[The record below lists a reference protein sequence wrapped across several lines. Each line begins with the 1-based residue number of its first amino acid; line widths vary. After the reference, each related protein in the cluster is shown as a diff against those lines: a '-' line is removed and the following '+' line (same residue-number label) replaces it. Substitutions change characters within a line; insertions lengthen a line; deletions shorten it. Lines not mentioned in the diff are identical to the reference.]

1 MAGRFHRFWQVTAW
15 LVLGLIAAGVV
26 IWGLSLPPDPSR
38 FYSARSVPEQP
49 GALVRAE
56 GFTRKVPD
64 GARGWRILYST
75 SRGGGR
81 PVLASA
87 LVLAPKAKS
96 DAPRRVIAWA
106 HGTTGIVAGCAPSM
120 MPDPFQHTP
129 ALREAIAQGWVIVAT
144 DYIGLGAEGV
154 HPYLIGEGEAR
165 SVLDAV
171 RAARHIEGL
180 SLADETV
187 VWGHSQG
194 GHAALWTGLLAPRL
208 APDVRIL
215 GVAALAP
222 ATDLPALLRQAQHS
236 TAGRLVSSYIVSAY
250 SATYPDVSFDGVVRE
265 EAARLVHDVAR
276 RCMSGPRAL
285 VTAAEVS
292 MFETPIFQFDD
303 PAQGGAFGDRLRQ
316 NTLQG
321 PLPVPVWIAQ
331 GGQDKLVLP
340 HIQDV
345 YVQRQ
350 CEAGQV
356 LSYGQYADRDHLSLV
371 AADSPAAK
379 DLVAWT
385 VQRFN
390 AAPAANDCR
399 R

>member
-1 MAGRFHRFWQVTAW
+1 MAGRLFRFWQVTAW
-15 LVLGLIAAGVV
+15 LVLGLVAAAVV
-26 IWGLSLPPDPSR
+26 IWGISLPPDPSR
-38 FYSARSVPEQP
+38 FYSARSVPAQA
-49 GALVRAE
+49 GTLVRSE
-56 GFTRKVPD
+56 RFTRKVPD
-64 GARGWRILYST
+64 GARAWRILYST

-87 LVLAPKAKS
+87 LVVAPEAES
-96 DAPRRVIAWA
+96 AAPRRVIAWA

-120 MPDPFQHTP
+120 LPDPFQHTP
-129 ALREAIAQGWVIVAT
+129 ALREALAQGWAIVAT

-194 GHAALWTGLLAPRL
+194 GHAALWSGLLAPRL

-222 ATDLPALLRQAQHS
+222 ATDLPALLRNAQSS
-236 TAGRLVSSYIVSAY
+236 TAGRLVSSYAVSAY
-250 SATYPDVSFDGVVRE
+250 SATYPDVQFDGIVRE
-265 EAARLVHDVAR
+265 EAARLVRDVAR
-276 RCMSGPRAL
+276 RCMAGPRAF

-292 MFETPIFQFDD
+292 MFETPIFRFDD
-303 PAQGGAFGDRLRQ
+303 PALGGAFGDRLRQ
-316 NTLQG
+316 NM
-321 PLPVPVWIAQ
+321 PVAVMAAPVWIAQ
-331 GGQDKLVLP
+331 GEADTLVPPHLQDG
-340 HIQDV
+340 
-345 YVQRQ
+345 YVERQ

-356 LSYGQYADRDHLSLV
+356 LAYRKYAGRDHLGLV
-371 AADSPAAK
+371 AADSPASK

-385 VQRFN
+385 LQRFN
-390 AAPAANDCR
+390 GSPAANDCGR
-399 R
+399 